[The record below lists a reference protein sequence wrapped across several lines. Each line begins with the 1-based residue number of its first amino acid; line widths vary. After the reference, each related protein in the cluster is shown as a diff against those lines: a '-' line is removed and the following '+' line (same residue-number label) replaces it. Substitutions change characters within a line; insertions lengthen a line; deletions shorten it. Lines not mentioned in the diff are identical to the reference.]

1 MTHRE
6 RILRVAL
13 VNSVNGEETKLKEV
27 LPLVKQYGAAVVG
40 LTMDD
45 EGIPREAGRRLEIAR
60 KIVEAAIGSGIPKE
74 DVVIDPLAMS
84 ISTDH
89 LSALETLKAIR
100 LIREELGVNQ
110 TLGASNIS
118 FGLPERQAI
127 NGIFLALAVLHGV
140 TCPILDPTVWEV
152 RRAALVTDLLLG
164 RDEFCMK
171 FISAYREKFPVS

>member
-45 EGIPREAGRRLEIAR
+45 GGIPREAGRRLEFAR

-118 FGLPERQAI
+118 FGLPKRQAI
-127 NGIFLALAVLHGV
+127 NGIVESTPPVIQCRPPEAAFPSISCASR
-140 TCPILDPTVWEV
+140 V
-152 RRAALVTDLLLG
+152 RQIPLTASFG
-164 RDEFCMK
+164 E
-171 FISAYREKFPVS
+171 